1 MVPPRLSPSWSRPFA
16 RLGAVLRLS
25 PRLLWALGWTA
36 AGLALGAVLR
46 YAVIEPRSIGQT
58 CGGIGIP
65 WWCLPRTGLIKAH
78 EWYVYGGSAI
88 AAAGL
93 AWWRGRAGWAQAA
106 LALGAV
112 GLVVY
117 NTEVAALGMLLALIR
132 LLRP

>member
-1 MVPPRLSPSWSRPFA
+1 MLPSRIPSLGRLA
-16 RLGAVLRLS
+16 ALLRLS
-25 PRLLWALGWTA
+25 PAVIRALLWIA
-36 AGLALGAVLR
+36 AGIGLGAVLR
-46 YAVIEPRSIGQT
+46 YAVIEPRRIGQT

-93 AWWRGRAGWAQAA
+93 AWWRGRAGRAQAA

-132 LLRP
+132 